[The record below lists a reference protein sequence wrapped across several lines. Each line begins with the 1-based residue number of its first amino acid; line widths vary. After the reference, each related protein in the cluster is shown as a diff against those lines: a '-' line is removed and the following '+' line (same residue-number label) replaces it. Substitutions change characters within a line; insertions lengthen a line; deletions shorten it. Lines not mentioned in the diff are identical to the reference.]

1 MEYWKMKV
9 LGVEATVPKVGTN
22 EGDTMLPAYPAS
34 VLDAVARVMAMAGVN
49 MLAENTDRGE

>member
-1 MEYWKMKV
+1 MEYWKMNV

-22 EGDTMLPAYPAS
+22 EGDAMLPAYPAS

-49 MLAENTDRGE
+49 RLAENTDRGE